1 VVALVLASSASS
13 SGEPRHSFKAADQA
27 LARSIV
33 LRPADVGRG
42 FLERTPSTPDPEHA
56 GPRCRGKPD
65 ESDLTLTGKAVT
77 GLISRRVQDLPDYY
91 SGALI
96 FLNATQAK
104 TAFQRELT
112 PTLAGCLAR
121 RFIAEMGSGSY
132 AFKVSLASHTLTR
145 LRGLRAET
153 AAIRQV
159 FKAEGAPGL
168 YFSEDLVVGRKGRTE
183 AWLYGIFGS
192 KTQTRI
198 AVEGRLLRTL
208 LARMR

>member
-1 VVALVLASSASS
+1 VALVVASNASG

-27 LARSIV
+27 RARSIV

-42 FLERTPSTPDPEHA
+42 YIETTPSTPDPEHA

-77 GLISRRVQDLPDYY
+77 GLISRRGQDLPDFY

-96 FLNATQAK
+96 FLNAAQAK
-104 TAFQRELT
+104 GAFQRGLR
-112 PTLAGCLAR
+112 PTLARCLAT

-132 AFKVSLASHTLTR
+132 SFKVSLASHALTR
-145 LRGLRAET
+145 LRGFGVEA

-168 YFSEDLVVGRKGRTE
+168 YFSEDLVVGRKGRAE
-183 AWLYGIFGS
+183 AWLYGMFGS
-192 KTQTRI
+192 KAQTRL
-198 AVEGRLLRTL
+198 AVEDRLLRTL